1 MQDKDALIEN
11 ASETESNSKIA
22 KYLLEDSL
30 ESKSDNHQNDEN
42 ISFPFL

>member
-30 ESKSDNHQNDEN
+30 
-42 ISFPFL
+42 FLKLNQILKLLNLY